1 MHIALEKIHY
11 LPTNRFMA
19 RQAFIFGKSKL
30 RGEESQEEK
39 TEHDSGGSVH
49 TIHPTI
55 VRMIM

>member
-1 MHIALEKIHY
+1 MHIALEKIHCF
-11 LPTNRFMA
+11 PANRFMA
-19 RQAFIFGKSKL
+19 RQAFVFGNGKP
-30 RGEESQEEK
+30 REGESQQEK